1 VVRTTTTVAVIAK
14 RSQTSIAISK
24 HQRMRVSVFTFVGEL
39 VRFCCCSNKLP
50 DMDETPLYWI
60 PSSFLYKEYGA
71 FFDDLTRFLGGIIKL
86 VLKKVGNVVL
96 KGG

>member
-1 VVRTTTTVAVIAK
+1 
-14 RSQTSIAISK
+14 
-24 HQRMRVSVFTFVGEL
+24 
-39 VRFCCCSNKLP
+39 
-50 DMDETPLYWI
+50 MDETPLYWI